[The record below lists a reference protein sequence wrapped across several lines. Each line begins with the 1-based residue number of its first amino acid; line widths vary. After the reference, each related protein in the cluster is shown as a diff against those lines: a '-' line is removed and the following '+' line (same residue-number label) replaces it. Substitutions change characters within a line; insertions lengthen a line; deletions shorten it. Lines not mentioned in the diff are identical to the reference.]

1 VIWTALAAS
10 QLALDP
16 NGEPGTAGARS
27 RDRQHSQPRA
37 CCWPFPWHNGAW
49 WTTAH
54 HQHRWQRRRRFR
66 CGDGLPWRVLGYVG
80 GGARLGSRAQQCS
93 AYGHTRAAPLV
104 EAKTVLNWAFRV
116 WERVEAA
123 SSAASVRLAL
133 AGVTRAAKSTSEAW
147 LWQDAARPR
156 RLYFAFRRR
165 LQHACGR
172 LAELPSLWPTAGHGV
187 ASAGISERPWRALH
201 GPRGSSR

>member
-1 VIWTALAAS
+1 VIWTAPAAS
-10 QLALDP
+10 QPALDP

-37 CCWPFPWHNGAW
+37 CCWLFPWRNVAW

-66 CGDGLPWRVLGYVG
+66 RGDGLPWRVLGYFG

-93 AYGHTRAAPLV
+93 AYGHTRAAPLL
-104 EAKTVLNWAFRV
+104 EAKPVLNWAVRV
-116 WERVEAA
+116 CERVEAA

-133 AGVTRAAKSTSEAW
+133 AGVTRTAKTRQQGVALARRSKAAAAVFCVPPSPTTR
-147 LWQDAARPR
+147 LWAARRAPIALAHGRPR
-156 RLYFAFRRR
+156 R
-165 LQHACGR
+165 G
-172 LAELPSLWPTAGHGV
+172 
-187 ASAGISERPWRALH
+187 ER
-201 GPRGSSR
+201 

>member
-37 CCWPFPWHNGAW
+37 CCWLFPWRNGAW

-66 CGDGLPWRVLGYVG
+66 CGDGLPWRVLGYFG

-104 EAKTVLNWAFRV
+104 EAKTVLNWAVRV

-133 AGVTRAAKSTSEAW
+133 AGVTRAAKTRQRGAALARHSEAAAAVFCVPPPPTTR
-147 LWQDAARPR
+147 LWAARRAPIAPAHGQPR
-156 RLYFAFRRR
+156 R
-165 LQHACGR
+165 G
-172 LAELPSLWPTAGHGV
+172 
-187 ASAGISERPWRALH
+187 ER
-201 GPRGSSR
+201 